1 MNKTEY
7 PDEWTPEL
15 QSKVGFFVL
24 SSSETYSWR
33 GLYKFMK
40 EKLPQTPDEGKSKNK
55 EGEIKM
61 EQFQVKTVPT
71 HGRALWAL
79 KYFTDLLLPQSEG
92 LGLQTPAHS

>member
-7 PDEWTPEL
+7 PDERTPEL

-24 SSSETYSWR
+24 SSSETDPWR
-33 GLYKFMK
+33 GLYKFME
-40 EKLPQTPDEGKSKNK
+40 EKLPQKPDKEKSKNK

-61 EQFQVKTVPT
+61 DQFQVKTVPT

-79 KYFTDLLLPQSEG
+79 KYFTDLVLPQGKG